1 MVDMQTYRRIEA
13 EYTES
18 AGIFDESD
26 SHALDCKAALRAL
39 SDADRRL
46 FVLYVETGSVRKLSE
61 ILGVSKSTVQNR
73 VKDIR
78 KRILKNMKL

>member
-1 MVDMQTYRRIEA
+1 MIDIHTYRRIEA
-13 EYTES
+13 VYTDS

-26 SHALDCKAALRAL
+26 SRVLYCKAALRAL

-46 FVLYVETGSVRKLSE
+46 FVLYIETGSVRKLSE

-73 VKDIR
+73 VRDIR

>member
-1 MVDMQTYRRIEA
+1 MVDMQTYRHIEA
-13 EYTES
+13 EYTDS
-18 AGIFDESD
+18 AGVFDDSD
-26 SHALDCKAALRAL
+26 LRVLSCKAALRAL